1 MVFDIDGDG
10 GKGSQIEREDPT
22 RRKKDRERNGAA
34 RGCQSLLLSVTQNC
48 LTGGGPAKVDR
59 STSHCACSSSVS
71 FSRLGA

>member
-10 GKGSQIEREDPT
+10 GKGSQIERKDPT

-48 LTGGGPAKVDR
+48 LTGGGQR
-59 STSHCACSSSVS
+59 
-71 FSRLGA
+71 R